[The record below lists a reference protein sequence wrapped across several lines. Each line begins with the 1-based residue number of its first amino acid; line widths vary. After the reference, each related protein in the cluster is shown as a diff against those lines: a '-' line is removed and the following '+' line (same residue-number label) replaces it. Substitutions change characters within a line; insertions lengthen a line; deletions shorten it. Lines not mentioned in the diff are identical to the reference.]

1 MRMNKPISVQD
12 KALVD
17 MYKRGEIE
25 KHSVKVKL
33 VNPNKPDDEE
43 SYIMKEFTFYK
54 TKAEFFHIPSISKD
68 KNGKHQP
75 LTEPDPE
82 YQ

>member
-1 MRMNKPISVQD
+1 
-12 KALVD
+12 

-33 VNPNKPDDEE
+33 VNPHKPDDEE
-43 SYIMKEFTFYK
+43 SYILKEFTFYK
-54 TKAEFFHIPSISKD
+54 TKEEFFHIPSIAK
-68 KNGKHQP
+68 KNGQHQS

-82 YQ
+82 CQ